1 MRLHAVS
8 STGVIKMAKIL
19 IADDE
24 SKIRRLVCDFLRRAG
39 HEPVEASTGREALDM
54 FNSDEKIDLFLLDV
68 MIPEMDGWEI
78 CRQIRKTSS
87 VPVILLT
94 ARSAEYDE
102 ITGFEAGADDYVT
115 KPFSPTVLMKRIDV
129 ALRRA
134 SAKVSSTESDIV
146 SLDGLVMNIEA
157 HQVTINEA
165 PIDLTLKEYNILHKL
180 VSSRGRVYTR
190 EQLLD
195 DIWGFDYVGDARNV
209 DSHVARLRAKLGDW
223 GTAHLKTIYGIGY
236 KIEVN

>member
-1 MRLHAVS
+1 
-8 STGVIKMAKIL
+8 MARIL

-39 HEPVEASTGREALDM
+39 HEPVEAGTGREALDL

-68 MIPEMDGWEI
+68 MIPEMDGREV

-102 ITGFEAGADDYVT
+102 ITGFEAGADDYIT

-134 SAKVSSTESDIV
+134 SAKGVQTESDVI
-146 SLDGLVMNIEA
+146 SLDGLVMNNEA
-157 HQVTINEA
+157 HQVSINEES
-165 PIDLTLKEYNILHKL
+165 IDLTLKEYNILQKL
-180 VSSRGRVYTR
+180 VSNRGRVYSR

-209 DSHVARLRAKLGDW
+209 DSHVARLRSKLGAW

>member
-1 MRLHAVS
+1 
-8 STGVIKMAKIL
+8 MAKIL

-24 SKIRRLVCDFLRRAG
+24 SKIRRLICDFLRRSG
-39 HEPVEASTGREALDM
+39 HETYEASTGKEALDI
-54 FNSDEKIDLFLLDV
+54 FNSDIKIDLFLLDV
-68 MIPEMDGWEI
+68 MIPEMDGWEV

-87 VPVILLT
+87 VPIILLT
-94 ARSAEYDE
+94 ARSAEFDE

-134 SAKVSSTESDIV
+134 TLEPGKADKDVL
-146 SLDGLVMNIEA
+146 SLDGLVMNNEA
-157 HQVTINEA
+157 HLVTINGEA
-165 PIDLTLKEYNILHKL
+165 IDLTLKEYNILQKL
-180 VSSRGRVYTR
+180 ISSRGRVYTR

-195 DIWGFDYVGDARNV
+195 DIWGYDYVGDARNV
-209 DSHVARLRAKLGDW
+209 DSHVARLRGKLGEW
-223 GTAHLKTIYGIGY
+223 GINHLKTIYGIGY

>member
-1 MRLHAVS
+1 
-8 STGVIKMAKIL
+8 MAKIL

-24 SKIRRLVCDFLRRAG
+24 SKIRRLVCDFLKRSG
-39 HEPVEASTGREALDM
+39 HEPVEAGTGREALDI
-54 FNSDEKIDLFLLDV
+54 FNSDEKIDLFILDV
-68 MIPEMDGWEI
+68 MIPEMDGREV

-94 ARSAEYDE
+94 ARSAEFDE
-102 ITGFEAGADDYVT
+102 ITGFEAGADDYIT

-129 ALRRA
+129 ALRR
-134 SAKVSSTESDIV
+134 STAKTSSGEKDVI
-146 SLDGLVMNIEA
+146 SLDGLIMNNDA
-157 HQVTINEA
+157 HQVTINDEV
-165 PIDLTLKEYNILHKL
+165 IDLTLKEYNILQKL

-209 DSHVARLRAKLGDW
+209 DSHVARLRSKLGAW
-223 GTAHLKTIYGIGY
+223 GTSHLKTIYGIGY

>member
-1 MRLHAVS
+1 
-8 STGVIKMAKIL
+8 MAKIL

-24 SKIRRLVCDFLRRAG
+24 SKIRRIVCDFLKRSG
-39 HEPVEASTGREALDM
+39 HEPVEAGTGREALDI
-54 FNSDEKIDLFLLDV
+54 FNSDAKIDLFLLDV
-68 MIPEMDGWEI
+68 MIPEMDGWEV

-94 ARSAEYDE
+94 ARSAESDQ

-129 ALRRA
+129 ALNR
-134 SAKVSSTESDIV
+134 STTKTTAADKDVI
-146 SLDGLVMNIEA
+146 SLDGLIMNNEA
-157 HQVTINEA
+157 HQVTINDQT
-165 PIDLTLKEYNILHKL
+165 IDLTLKEYNILQKL

-195 DIWGFDYVGDARNV
+195 DIWGYEYAGDARNV
-209 DSHVARLRAKLGDW
+209 DSHVARLRSKLGEW
-223 GTAHLKTIYGIGY
+223 GSAHLKTIYGIGY
-236 KIEVN
+236 KIEVS

>member
-1 MRLHAVS
+1 
-8 STGVIKMAKIL
+8 MARIL

-24 SKIRRLVCDFLRRAG
+24 SKIRRLVCDFLRRSG
-39 HEPVEASTGREALDM
+39 HEPVEASTGREALNL
-54 FNSDEKIDLFLLDV
+54 FNSDEKIDLFLLDI
-68 MIPEMDGWEI
+68 MLPEMDGWEI

-102 ITGFEAGADDYVT
+102 IAGFEAGADDYIT

-129 ALRRA
+129 ALRHCT
-134 SAKVSSTESDIV
+134 AKSNISDNDII
-146 SLDGLVMNIEA
+146 SLDGLVMDNEA
-157 HQVTINEA
+157 HQVTINDDI
-165 PIDLTLKEYNILHKL
+165 IDLTIKEYNILQKL
-180 VSSRGRVYTR
+180 ISSRGRVYTR

-195 DIWGFDYVGDARNV
+195 DIWGYDYVGDARNV
-209 DSHVARLRAKLGDW
+209 DSHVARLRSKLGSW

>member
-1 MRLHAVS
+1 
-8 STGVIKMAKIL
+8 MAKIL
-19 IADDE
+19 VADDE
-24 SKIRRLVCDFLRRAG
+24 SKIRRLICDFLRRSG
-39 HEPVEASTGREALDM
+39 HESIEARTGREAFEI

-94 ARSAEYDE
+94 ARSAEFDE
-102 ITGFEAGADDYVT
+102 ITGFEAGADDYIT

-129 ALRRA
+129 ALRR
-134 SAKVSSTESDIV
+134 SSSKTSTEEKDVI
-146 SLDGLVMNIEA
+146 SLDGLIMNNEA
-157 HQVTINEA
+157 HQVTINDEA
-165 PIDLTLKEYNILHKL
+165 IDLTLKEYNILQKL

-195 DIWGFDYVGDARNV
+195 DIWGYDYVGDARNV
-209 DSHVARLRAKLGDW
+209 DSHVARLRSKLGSW